1 MNKRKSLYNK
11 VTPVFDFAS
20 LYPSTIKSF
29 AGSTNPDIRKVIRK
43 YKLSKIFRSQA

>member
-11 VTPVFDFAS
+11 VTPVFDFTS
-20 LYPSTIKSF
+20 LYPSVVKSF

-43 YKLSKIFRSQA
+43 YKLGKIFRSQV